1 MNTQAAQIKSKDRV
15 RDLAEVY
22 TAEREVNA
30 MLDLLGPVNANITA
44 TYLEPACGNGNFM
57 VAILERKLNVI
68 RELKGSAKQA
78 EIEFKILQAAS
89 SIHGIDICEENV
101 REARLRMRGDVSDF
115 YSEHFNTWKAKPG
128 FYDALDL
135 ILETNVQVGDMLNG
149 TADLIITEWKAPK
162 RLNLSRATFRMDDML
177 RTGGGTKGPLKP
189 IERMPSKH
197 YQKLAST

>member
-1 MNTQAAQIKSKDRV
+1 MSTQASQIKSKDRV
-15 RDLAEVY
+15 RELAEVY

-44 TYLEPACGNGNFM
+44 TYLEPACGNGNFL
-57 VAILERKLNVI
+57 VAILGRKLDVI
-68 RELKGSAKQA
+68 LQLKGAKQA

-89 SIHGIDICEENV
+89 AIHGIDICSENV
-101 REARLRMRGDVSDF
+101 TDARIRMRADVSDF
-115 YSEHFNTWKAKPG
+115 YSEHFNTWKATPG

-135 ILETNVQVGDMLNG
+135 ILETNIQVGDMLNG

-177 RTGGGTKGPLKP
+177 RTGGGAKSPLKP

-197 YQKLAST
+197 YQKLAS